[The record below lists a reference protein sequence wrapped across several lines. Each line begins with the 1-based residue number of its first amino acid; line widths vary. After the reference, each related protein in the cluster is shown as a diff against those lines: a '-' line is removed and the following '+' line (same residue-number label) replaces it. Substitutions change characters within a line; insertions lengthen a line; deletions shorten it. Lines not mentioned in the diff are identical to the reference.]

1 MATAIEIEK
10 AMLQPAYEKSTL
22 IALFGAF
29 GISTVV
35 AQADLIGHW
44 FGFEASSAG
53 VQPLGNPRLFFLA
66 GYTVSSIIAI
76 FIARFRQRQLVVV
89 KWLVFLTASI
99 GALLYGFAYA
109 STLVPPNVSAI
120 IGLVLYGVGY
130 LGATLFLYCELAKL
144 KRLSVALW
152 AIAASLFLKT
162 ILGDAIGSVS
172 SGAIQIVITALLSLA
187 SLACLSAMS
196 RLSCPEHL
204 ARYRSERSI
213 TAAEKRNLIYLLV
226 AVSVILAALRGLSHL
241 GLWGE
246 GYLGSPVASF
256 AGYVVVGLMLAGFTY
271 ATVIRNS
278 NDRMLI
284 RFQPAFLVLIGGFL
298 IYALKGNLF
307 DPMTLEPVFSW
318 LMVAVELFGHLLFWA
333 VTLTAMRTTTD
344 PLWRFPGVINA
355 TYGVVA
361 IAWALVLLYTG
372 IGEGVLAVAAAFLA
386 MAAAIRPLSR
396 KPAEAEATIMGPAPL
411 DRIETPD
418 NARGSAPPAQA
429 PGEHR
434 SIGDHIA
441 QCHQKLALQHGLSPR
456 ETDVF
461 LLLAQGRS
469 RPYISTALYLSDGTV
484 KTHISHIYKKFGV
497 HTREELLTIVQ
508 NAKTQKQ
515 AEDSDH
521 R

>member
-1 MATAIEIEK
+1 MP
-10 AMLQPAYEKSTL
+10 QPTHNKSSVL
-22 IALFGAF
+22 VALFGVL
-29 GISTVV
+29 GVSTIV

-66 GYTVSSIIAI
+66 GYTASSIIAV
-76 FIARFRQRQLVVV
+76 FVARLSQRQLRIV
-89 KWLVFLTASI
+89 KWFAFLIASV

-109 STLVPPNVSAI
+109 STLVPSNISAI
-120 IGLVLYGVGY
+120 VGLVLYGVGY

-144 KRLSVALW
+144 QRLPIALW

-172 SGAIQIVITALLSLA
+172 SGAAQIVVTALLSLV
-187 SLACLSAMS
+187 SLACLVTMS
-196 RLSCPEHL
+196 KLGSSQHL
-204 ARYRSERSI
+204 ANYRSERTI
-213 TAAEKRNLIYLLV
+213 GAVGKRNLVYLLI

-246 GYLGSPVASF
+246 GYFGSPVASL
-256 AGYVVVGLMLAGFTY
+256 AGYVVVGLMLAAFTY
-271 ATVIRNS
+271 AAVIRNS

-298 IYALKGNLF
+298 VYALKGNIF
-307 DPMTLEPVFSW
+307 DPTMLEPVFSW

-344 PLWRFPGVINA
+344 PVWRFPGIINA

-361 IAWALVLLYTG
+361 IAWALILLYTG
-372 IGEGVLAVAAAFLA
+372 IGEGVLAIAAAFLA

-396 KPAEAEATIMGPAPL
+396 KPLETETTI
-411 DRIETPD
+411 I
-418 NARGSAPPAQA
+418 GSAPAAMPDEPNAPAYSSQTDD
-429 PGEHR
+429 ER
-434 SIGDHIA
+434 ERISDHIA
-441 QCHQKLALQHGLSPR
+441 QCHKRLAGQYVLSPR

-469 RPYISTALYLSDGTV
+469 RPYISNELYLSDGTV

-497 HTREELLTIVQ
+497 HTREELLTIVH
-508 NAKTQKQ
+508 NAIG
-515 AEDSDH
+515 